1 MNNTFGYMRVAAA
14 VPRVHIAD
22 ARRNAEGAL
31 KIMEDAFR
39 EGVEIVVMPELSL
52 VGYTAGDMILQK
64 KLLTDAERAL
74 EWLMEECR
82 DIPTIG
88 IVGLPV
94 VFADRLYNCAAIF
107 GQGQLWGIVP
117 KCYIP
122 NYGEFS
128 ELRWWVSGYGIKDR
142 TIRYAGQECCF
153 GSDLM
158 FDIHGVEFGVEICE
172 DMWVPVPP
180 SSMQAVQG
188 AKLLFNLSA
197 SPESVCKHD
206 YLKSLIAEQSSRT
219 MAAYIYASAGHGESS
234 SDLVFA
240 GNAII
245 AELGS
250 VLGVSD
256 RFVRNDRM
264 VVRDIDVEYI
274 STRRT
279 ARNTFYYPDAPEMRV
294 VEIDVDE
301 ICNRH
306 DLRRRIEPLYFVPED
321 EAARAVHCREVFAIQ
336 SAGLAQR
343 LEHTHCKT
351 AVLGISGGLDS
362 TLALLAVCDT
372 YDLLG
377 LDRKGIIGVTMPG
390 FGTTDRTYQ
399 NALRMI
405 KELGCTLREIPI
417 REACEQHFKDIGL
430 DATERNIAYENSQAR
445 ERTQILMDVANMCG
459 GMVIGTGDMS
469 ELALGWATY
478 NGDQMSMY
486 GINASVPK
494 TLVRHMVD
502 WYARNRAEGVL
513 REALLDVVATPV
525 SPELLPANKDGEI
538 AQRTEDV
545 VGPYELHDFFLY
557 CTLRRRY
564 SPAKIAMLATKAF
577 EGDYDKKT
585 IIKWLKVFFH
595 RFFGQQFKRS
605 AMPDGPKVGVVGLS
619 PRGDLRMPSD
629 AQERAWLAEVEAVE
643 AELDALDDK

>member
-1 MNNTFGYMRVAAA
+1 MNNRYGYVRVAAA

-22 ARRNAEGAL
+22 AQRNAEGAL
-31 KIMEDAFR
+31 KIMEDAFK

-52 VGYTAGDMILQK
+52 VGYTCGDMVLQN
-64 KLLTDAERAL
+64 KLLSDAERAL
-74 EWLMEECR
+74 AWLMQQTEE
-82 DIPTIG
+82 IPTIG

-107 GQGQLWGIVP
+107 GQGVLWGIVP
-117 KCYIP
+117 KSYIP

-128 ELRWWVSGYGIKDR
+128 ELRWWVSGYSIKDR
-142 TIRYAGQECCF
+142 MIRFAGQEVPF
-153 GSDLM
+153 GSDLL

-206 YLKSLIAEQSSRT
+206 YLISLIAEQSSRT
-219 MAAYIYASAGHGESS
+219 MSAYVYASSGHGESS

-240 GNAII
+240 GNAVI
-245 AELGS
+245 AELGR
-250 VLGVSD
+250 VLGVSE

-264 VVRDIDVEYI
+264 VIADIDVEYI

-279 ARNTFYYPDAPEMRV
+279 ARNTFYYPEAPEMRV
-294 VEIDVDE
+294 VEVDVDE
-301 ICNRH
+301 ILYQGDVRRH
-306 DLRRRIEPLYFVPED
+306 IEPLYFVPED
-321 EAARAVHCREVFAIQ
+321 EAARDIHCREVFAIQ

-343 LEHTHCKT
+343 LEHTGCKN
-351 AVLGISGGLDS
+351 VVMGISGGLDS

-390 FGTTDRTYQ
+390 FGTSDRTYQ
-399 NALRMI
+399 NALVMMR
-405 KELGCTLREIPI
+405 ELGCTLREISI
-417 REACEQHFKDIGL
+417 KDACEQHFKDIGL
-430 DATERNIAYENSQAR
+430 NAEERSVAYENSQAR

-459 GMVIGTGDMS
+459 GMVVGTGDMS

-486 GINASVPK
+486 GINSSVPK
-494 TLVRHMVD
+494 TLVRYMVE
-502 WYARNRAEGVL
+502 WYAKNRAEGDL
-513 REALLDVVATPV
+513 QRSLLDVVDTPV
-525 SPELLPANKDGEI
+525 SPELLPTNEDDTI
-538 AQRTEDV
+538 AQKTEDL
-545 VGPYELHDFFLY
+545 VGPYDLHDFFLY

-564 SPAKIAMLATKAF
+564 APAKIAMLAGLAF
-577 EGDYDKKT
+577 EDVYDKAT
-585 IIKWLKVFFH
+585 IIKWLKVFFR
-595 RFFGQQFKRS
+595 RFFSQQFKRS
-605 AMPDGPKVGVVGLS
+605 AMPDGPKVGAVGLS
-619 PRGDLRMPSD
+619 PRGDLHMPSD
-629 AQERAWLAEVEAVE
+629 AQERAWLQEVADMEQ
-643 AELDALDDK
+643 ELDALL

>member
-1 MNNTFGYMRVAAA
+1 MRVAAA

-22 ARRNAEGAL
+22 AHRNAEGAL
-31 KIMEDAFR
+31 KIMQDAFK

-52 VGYTAGDMILQK
+52 VGYTCGDMVLQK
-64 KLLTDAERAL
+64 KLLRDSEQAL
-74 EWLMEECR
+74 AWLMEQTQ

-94 VFADRLYNCAAIF
+94 VYADRLYNCAAVF
-107 GQGQLWGIVP
+107 GQGVLWGIVP
-117 KCYIP
+117 KSYIP

-128 ELRWWVSGYGIKDR
+128 ELRWWVSGFGIRDR
-142 TIRYAGQECCF
+142 VIRFAGQECPF
-153 GSDLM
+153 GADLM
-158 FDIHGVEFGVEICE
+158 FDIHDVEFGVEICE

-206 YLKSLIAEQSSRT
+206 YLISLIAEQSSRT
-219 MAAYIYASAGHGESS
+219 MAAYVYASSGHGESS

-240 GNAII
+240 GNAVV
-245 AELGS
+245 AELGR
-250 VLGVSD
+250 VLGVSE

-264 VVRDIDVEYI
+264 VISDIDVEYI
-274 STRRT
+274 ATRRT
-279 ARNTFYYPDAPEMRV
+279 ARNTFYYPNAPEMRV

-301 ICNRH
+301 IVHQGDVRRH
-306 DLRRRIEPLYFVPED
+306 IEPIYFVPENK
-321 EAARAVHCREVFAIQ
+321 EARAAHCKEVFAIQ

-343 LEHTHCKT
+343 LEHTGCKT
-351 AVLGISGGLDS
+351 AVIGISGGLDS

-372 YDLLG
+372 FDLLG

-399 NALRMI
+399 NAVTMVR
-405 KELGCTLREIPI
+405 ELGCTLREISI
-417 REACEQHFKDIGL
+417 KEACEQHFKDIGI
-430 DATERNIAYENSQAR
+430 DAKDHSVAYENSQAR
-445 ERTQILMDVANMCG
+445 ERTQILMDVANLCG

-494 TLVRHMVD
+494 TLVKHMVA
-502 WYARNRAEGVL
+502 WYADNRAEGEL
-513 REALLDVVATPV
+513 SKSLHDVVATPV
-525 SPELLPANKDGEI
+525 SPELLPADGENI
-538 AQRTEDV
+538 AQKTEDI

-564 SPAKIAMLATKAF
+564 APKKIAMLAMLAF
-577 EGDYDKKT
+577 EGTYDKAT

-595 RFFGQQFKRS
+595 RFFTQQFKRS
-605 AMPDGPKVGVVGLS
+605 AMPDGPKVGGVGLS
-619 PRGDLRMPSD
+619 PRGDLHMPSD
-629 AQERAWLAEVEAVE
+629 AQERAWLAEVEE
-643 AELDALDDK
+643 IEQELGALA

>member
-1 MNNTFGYMRVAAA
+1 MNNQYGYIRVAAA

-31 KIMEDAFR
+31 KIMEEAFN

-52 VGYTAGDMILQK
+52 VGYTCGDMVLQN
-64 KLLTDAERAL
+64 KLLNDAEQSLA
-74 EWLMEECR
+74 WLMKETA

-117 KCYIP
+117 KSYIP

-128 ELRWWVSGYGIKDR
+128 ELRWWVSGYSIKDR
-142 TIRYAGQECCF
+142 MIRYAGQECCF

-206 YLKSLIAEQSSRT
+206 YLISLIAEQSSRT
-219 MAAYIYASAGHGESS
+219 MSAYIYASSGHGESS

-240 GNAII
+240 GNAVV
-245 AELGS
+245 AELGR
-250 VLGVSD
+250 VLGVSE

-264 VVRDIDVEYI
+264 VISDIDVEYI

-279 ARNTFYYPDAPEMRV
+279 ARNTFYYPGAPEMRV

-301 ICNRH
+301 ICYQGDVRRH
-306 DLRRRIEPLYFVPED
+306 IEPIYFVPED

-343 LEHTHCKT
+343 LEHTNCKT
-351 AVLGISGGLDS
+351 VVMGISGGLDS

-399 NALRMI
+399 NAVTMI
-405 KELGCTLREIPI
+405 KELGCTLREISI
-417 REACEQHFKDIGL
+417 KDACEQHFKDIGL
-430 DATERNIAYENSQAR
+430 NVEEKSVAYENSQAR

-459 GMVIGTGDMS
+459 GMVVGTGDMS

-486 GINASVPK
+486 GINSSVPK
-494 TLVRHMVD
+494 TLVKHMVD
-502 WYARNRAEGVL
+502 WYANNRAEGAL
-513 REALLDVVATPV
+513 REALLDVVATPI
-525 SPELLPANKDGEI
+525 SPELLPHSESGDI
-538 AQRTEDV
+538 AQKTEDV

-564 SPAKIAMLATKAF
+564 APAKIVMLASLAF
-577 EGDYDKKT
+577 EGVYDKAT
-585 IIKWLKVFFH
+585 IIKWLKVFFR
-595 RFFGQQFKRS
+595 RFFSQQFKRS
-605 AMPDGPKVGVVGLS
+605 AMPDGPKVGGVGLS
-619 PRGDLRMPSD
+619 PRGDLHMPSD
-629 AQERAWLAEVEAVE
+629 AQERAWLQEVEDME
-643 AELDALDDK
+643 RELDAVE

>member
-1 MNNTFGYMRVAAA
+1 MNNQYGYMRVAAA

-22 ARRNAEGAL
+22 AHRNAEGAL
-31 KIMEDAFR
+31 KIMQDAFN

-52 VGYTAGDMILQK
+52 VGYTCGDMVLQN

-74 EWLMEECR
+74 ERLMQECA

-94 VFADRLYNCAAIF
+94 VFADRLYNCAAVF

-117 KCYIP
+117 KSYIP

-128 ELRWWVSGYGIKDR
+128 ELRWWVAGYSIKDR
-142 TIRYAGQECCF
+142 MIRFAGQEAPF
-153 GSDLM
+153 GSDLL
-158 FDIHGVEFGVEICE
+158 FDLHGVEFGVEICE

-180 SSMQAVQG
+180 SSIQAVQG

-197 SPESVCKHD
+197 SPESVRKHD
-206 YLKSLIAEQSSRT
+206 YLLSLIAEQSSRT
-219 MAAYIYASAGHGESS
+219 MAAYIYASSGHGESS

-240 GNAII
+240 GNAVV
-245 AELGS
+245 AELGR
-250 VLGVSD
+250 VLGVSK

-264 VVRDIDVEYI
+264 VISDIDVEYI

-279 ARNTFYYPDAPEMRV
+279 ARNTFYYPEAPEMRV
-294 VEIDVDE
+294 VEVCVDE
-301 ICNRH
+301 IMH
-306 DLRRRIEPLYFVPED
+306 QGDLRRHIEPIYFVPED
-321 EAARAVHCREVFAIQ
+321 EAARAAHCKEVFAIQ

-343 LEHTHCKT
+343 LEHTNCNK
-351 AVLGISGGLDS
+351 VILGISGGLDS

-372 YDLLG
+372 FDLLG

-399 NALRMI
+399 NALSMI

-417 REACEQHFKDIGL
+417 KDACMQHFKDIGL
-430 DATERNIAYENSQAR
+430 DVDERSVAYENSQAR

-459 GMVIGTGDMS
+459 GMVVGTGDMS

-486 GINASVPK
+486 GINSSVPK
-494 TLVRHMVD
+494 TLVKHMVD
-502 WYARNRAEGVL
+502 WYANTRAEGVL
-513 REALLDVVATPV
+513 RDALLDVVATPV
-525 SPELLPANKDGEI
+525 SPELLPATESGEI
-538 AQRTEDV
+538 AQKTEDV

-564 SPAKIAMLATKAF
+564 APAKIVMLATLAF
-577 EGDYDKKT
+577 EGTYSKAE
-585 IIKWLKVFFH
+585 IVKWLKVFFR
-595 RFFGQQFKRS
+595 RFFSQQFKRS
-605 AMPDGPKVGVVGLS
+605 AMPDGPKVGAVGLS
-619 PRGDLRMPSD
+619 PRGDLHMPSD
-629 AQERAWLAEVEAVE
+629 AHERAWVREIEEVER
-643 AELDALDDK
+643 ELDNI

>member
-1 MNNTFGYMRVAAA
+1 MRVAAA

-31 KIMEDAFR
+31 KIMQDAFK

-52 VGYTAGDMILQK
+52 VGYTCGDMVLQK
-64 KLLTDAERAL
+64 KLLKDSERAL
-74 EWLMEECR
+74 AWLMEETS
-82 DIPTIG
+82 DIPTVG

-94 VFADRLYNCAAIF
+94 VYADRLYNCAAVF

-117 KCYIP
+117 KSYIP

-128 ELRWWVSGYGIKDR
+128 ELRWWVSGFGIRDR
-142 TIRYAGQECCF
+142 VIRFAGQECPF
-153 GSDLM
+153 GADLM
-158 FDIHGVEFGVEICE
+158 FDIHDVEFGVEICE

-206 YLKSLIAEQSSRT
+206 YLISLIAEQSSRT
-219 MAAYIYASAGHGESS
+219 MAAYVYASAGHGESS

-240 GNAII
+240 GNAVI
-245 AELGS
+245 AELGR
-250 VLGVSD
+250 VLDVSE

-264 VVRDIDVEYI
+264 AIADIDVEYI

-279 ARNTFYYPDAPEMRV
+279 ARNTFYYPEAPEMRV

-301 ICNRH
+301 IVRTDSVRRH
-306 DLRRRIEPLYFVPED
+306 IEPLYFVPED
-321 EAARAVHCREVFAIQ
+321 EVARAIHCREVFAIQ

-343 LEHTHCKT
+343 LEHTNCKT

-372 YDLLG
+372 FDLLG

-399 NALRMI
+399 NALTMI
-405 KELGCTLREIPI
+405 KELGCTLREISI
-417 REACEQHFKDIGL
+417 KDACEQHFKDLGIDPNDRGV
-430 DATERNIAYENSQAR
+430 AYENSQAR

-486 GINASVPK
+486 GINSSVPK
-494 TLVRHMVD
+494 TLVKYMVD
-502 WYARNRAEGVL
+502 WYAENRAEGVL
-513 REALLDVVATPV
+513 QAVLRDVVATPV
-525 SPELLPANKDGEI
+525 SPELLPANGEDI
-538 AQRTEDV
+538 AQKTEDI
-545 VGPYELHDFFLY
+545 VGPYDLHDFFLY
-557 CTLRRRY
+557 CALRRRY
-564 SPAKIAMLATKAF
+564 VPSKIFMLASIAF
-577 EGDYDKKT
+577 EGVYDEAT
-585 IIKWLKVFFH
+585 IIKWMRTFFR
-595 RFFGQQFKRS
+595 RFFSQQFKRS
-605 AMPDGPKVGVVGLS
+605 AMPDGPKVGAVGLS
-619 PRGDLRMPSD
+619 PRGDLHMPSD
-629 AQERAWLAEVEAVE
+629 AESRAWLQEINDLEAS
-643 AELDALDDK
+643 LNR

>member
-1 MNNTFGYMRVAAA
+1 MRVAAA

-22 ARRNAEGAL
+22 AHRNAEGAL
-31 KIMEDAFR
+31 KIMQEAFD

-52 VGYTAGDMILQK
+52 VGYTCGDMVLQK
-64 KLLTDAERAL
+64 KLLKDAANAL
-74 EWLMEECR
+74 AWLMQETAE
-82 DIPTIG
+82 IPTIG

-107 GQGQLWGIVP
+107 GQGVLWGIIP
-117 KCYIP
+117 KSYIP

-128 ELRWWVSGYGIKDR
+128 ELRWWVSGFGIRDR
-142 TIRYAGQECCF
+142 MIRFAGQECPF
-153 GSDLM
+153 GADLL

-206 YLKSLIAEQSSRT
+206 YLISLIAEQSSRT
-219 MAAYIYASAGHGESS
+219 MAAYVYASAGHGESS

-240 GNAII
+240 GNAVI
-245 AELGS
+245 AELGR
-250 VLGVSD
+250 VLGVSE

-264 VVRDIDVEYI
+264 AIADIDVEYI

-301 ICNRH
+301 IVRTDSVRRH
-306 DLRRRIEPLYFVPED
+306 IEPLYFVPED
-321 EAARAVHCREVFAIQ
+321 AAARAVHCREVFAIQ

-343 LEHTHCKT
+343 LEHTGCKN
-351 AVLGISGGLDS
+351 AVIGISGGLDS

-399 NALRMI
+399 NALTMVR
-405 KELGCTLREIPI
+405 ELGCTLREISI
-417 REACEQHFKDIGL
+417 KDACEQHFKDLGI
-430 DATERNIAYENSQAR
+430 DPNERGVAYENSQAR

-486 GINASVPK
+486 GINSSVPK
-494 TLVRHMVD
+494 TLVKYMVE
-502 WYARNRAEGVL
+502 WYAENRAEGAL
-513 REALLDVVATPV
+513 REALRDVVATPV
-525 SPELLPANKDGEI
+525 SPELLPADGQNI
-538 AQRTEDV
+538 AQKTEDI
-545 VGPYELHDFFLY
+545 VGPYDLHDFFLY
-557 CTLRRRY
+557 CALRRRY
-564 SPAKIAMLATKAF
+564 EPSKIFMLACIAF
-577 EGDYDKKT
+577 EDKYDEAT
-585 IIKWLKVFFH
+585 IVKWLKVFFR
-595 RFFGQQFKRS
+595 RFFSQQFKRS
-605 AMPDGPKVGVVGLS
+605 AMPDGPKVGAVGLS
-619 PRGDLRMPSD
+619 PRGDLHMPSD
-629 AQERAWLAEVEAVE
+629 AESRAWLQEIEEIEAS
-643 AELDALDDK
+643 L

>member
-1 MNNTFGYMRVAAA
+1 MRVAAA

-22 ARRNAEGAL
+22 AHRNAEGAL
-31 KIMEDAFR
+31 KIMQEAFD

-52 VGYTAGDMILQK
+52 VGYTCGDMVLQK
-64 KLLTDAERAL
+64 KLLKDAENAL
-74 EWLMEECR
+74 AWLMQETAE
-82 DIPTIG
+82 IPTIG
-88 IVGLPV
+88 SVGLPV

-107 GQGQLWGIVP
+107 GQGVLWGIIP
-117 KCYIP
+117 KSYIP

-128 ELRWWVSGYGIKDR
+128 ELRWWVSGFGIRDR
-142 TIRYAGQECCF
+142 MIRFAGQECPF
-153 GSDLM
+153 GADLL

-206 YLKSLIAEQSSRT
+206 YLISLIAEQSSRT
-219 MAAYIYASAGHGESS
+219 MAAYVYASAGHGESS

-240 GNAII
+240 GNAVI
-245 AELGS
+245 AELGR
-250 VLGVSD
+250 VLDVSE

-264 VVRDIDVEYI
+264 AIADIDVEYI

-301 ICNRH
+301 IVRTDSVRRH
-306 DLRRRIEPLYFVPED
+306 IEPLYFVPED

-343 LEHTHCKT
+343 LEHTGCKN
-351 AVLGISGGLDS
+351 AVIGISGGLDS

-399 NALRMI
+399 NALTMVR
-405 KELGCTLREIPI
+405 ELGCTLREISI
-417 REACEQHFKDIGL
+417 KDACEQHFKDLGI
-430 DATERNIAYENSQAR
+430 DPNERGVAFENSQAR

-486 GINASVPK
+486 GINSSVPK
-494 TLVRHMVD
+494 TLVKYMVE
-502 WYARNRAEGVL
+502 WYAENRAEGAL
-513 REALLDVVATPV
+513 REALRDVVATPV
-525 SPELLPANKDGEI
+525 SPELLPADGQNI
-538 AQRTEDV
+538 AQKTEDI
-545 VGPYELHDFFLY
+545 VGPYDLHDFFLY
-557 CTLRRRY
+557 CALRRRY
-564 SPAKIAMLATKAF
+564 EPSKIFMLACIAF
-577 EGDYDKKT
+577 EDKYDEAT
-585 IIKWLKVFFH
+585 IVKWLKVFFR
-595 RFFGQQFKRS
+595 RFFSQQFKRS
-605 AMPDGPKVGVVGLS
+605 AMPDGPKVGAVGLS
-619 PRGDLRMPSD
+619 PRGDLHMPSD
-629 AQERAWLAEVEAVE
+629 AESRAWLQEIEEIEAS
-643 AELDALDDK
+643 L

>member
-1 MNNTFGYMRVAAA
+1 MNNQYGYMRVAAA

-22 ARRNAEGAL
+22 AHRNAEGAL
-31 KIMEDAFR
+31 KIMQDAFS

-52 VGYTAGDMILQK
+52 VGYTCGDMVLQN

-74 EWLMEECR
+74 EWLMQECA
-82 DIPTIG
+82 DIPTVG

-107 GQGQLWGIVP
+107 AQGQLWGIVP
-117 KCYIP
+117 KSYIP

-128 ELRWWVSGYGIKDR
+128 ELRWWVSGYSIKDR
-142 TIRYAGQECCF
+142 MIRFAGQEAPF
-153 GSDLM
+153 GSDLL
-158 FDIHGVEFGVEICE
+158 FDLHGVEFGVEICE

-180 SSMQAVQG
+180 SSIQAVQG

-197 SPESVCKHD
+197 SPESVRKHD
-206 YLKSLIAEQSSRT
+206 YLLSLIAEQSSRT
-219 MAAYIYASAGHGESS
+219 MAAYIYASSGHGESS

-240 GNAII
+240 GNAVV
-245 AELGS
+245 AELGR
-250 VLGVSD
+250 VLGVSK

-264 VVRDIDVEYI
+264 VISDIDVEYI

-279 ARNTFYYPDAPEMRV
+279 ARNTFYYPEAPEMRV
-294 VEIDVDE
+294 VEVCVDE
-301 ICNRH
+301 ILH
-306 DLRRRIEPLYFVPED
+306 QGDLRRHIEPIYFVPED
-321 EAARAVHCREVFAIQ
+321 EAARAAHCKEVFAIQ

-343 LEHTHCKT
+343 LEHTNCSK
-351 AVLGISGGLDS
+351 VILGISGGLDS

-372 YDLLG
+372 FDLLG

-399 NALRMI
+399 NALSMI

-417 REACEQHFKDIGL
+417 KDACMQHFKDIGL
-430 DATERNIAYENSQAR
+430 DVDERSVAYENSQAR

-459 GMVIGTGDMS
+459 GMVVGTGDMS

-486 GINASVPK
+486 GINSSVPK
-494 TLVRHMVD
+494 TLVKHMVE
-502 WYARNRAEGVL
+502 WYANTRAEGVL
-513 REALLDVVATPV
+513 RDALLDVVATPV
-525 SPELLPANKDGEI
+525 SPELLPATASGEI
-538 AQRTEDV
+538 AQKTEDV

-564 SPAKIAMLATKAF
+564 APAKIVMLAALAFDGTYSKA
-577 EGDYDKKT
+577 E
-585 IIKWLKVFFH
+585 IVKWLKVFFR
-595 RFFGQQFKRS
+595 RFFSQQFKRS
-605 AMPDGPKVGVVGLS
+605 AMPDGPKVGAVGLS
-619 PRGDLRMPSD
+619 PRGDLHMPSD
-629 AQERAWLAEVEAVE
+629 AHERAWVREIEEVER
-643 AELDALDDK
+643 ELDNI

>member
-1 MNNTFGYMRVAAA
+1 M
-14 VPRVHIAD
+14 PRVHIAD
-22 ARRNAEGAL
+22 AQRNAEGAL
-31 KIMEDAFR
+31 KIMEDAFK

-52 VGYTAGDMILQK
+52 VGYTCGDMVLQN
-64 KLLTDAERAL
+64 KLLSDAERAL
-74 EWLMEECR
+74 AWLMQQTEE
-82 DIPTIG
+82 IPTIG

-107 GQGQLWGIVP
+107 GQGVLWGIVP
-117 KCYIP
+117 KSYIP

-128 ELRWWVSGYGIKDR
+128 ELRWWVSGYSIKDR
-142 TIRYAGQECCF
+142 MIRFAGQEVPF

-206 YLKSLIAEQSSRT
+206 YLISLIAEQSSRT
-219 MAAYIYASAGHGESS
+219 MSAYVYASSGHGESS

-240 GNAII
+240 GNAVI
-245 AELGS
+245 AELGR
-250 VLGVSD
+250 VLGVSE

-264 VVRDIDVEYI
+264 VIADIDVEYI

-279 ARNTFYYPDAPEMRV
+279 ARNTFYYPEAPEMRV
-294 VEIDVDE
+294 VEIEVDE
-301 ICNRH
+301 ILYQGDVRRH
-306 DLRRRIEPLYFVPED
+306 IEPLYFVPED
-321 EAARAVHCREVFAIQ
+321 EAARDIHCREVFAIQ

-343 LEHTHCKT
+343 LEHTGCKN
-351 AVLGISGGLDS
+351 VVMGISGGLDS

-390 FGTTDRTYQ
+390 FGTSDRTYQ
-399 NALRMI
+399 NALVMMR
-405 KELGCTLREIPI
+405 ELGCTLREISI
-417 REACEQHFKDIGL
+417 KEACEQHFKDIGL
-430 DATERNIAYENSQAR
+430 NAEERSVAYENSQAR

-459 GMVIGTGDMS
+459 GMVVGTGDMS

-486 GINASVPK
+486 GINSSVPK
-494 TLVRHMVD
+494 TLVRYMVE
-502 WYARNRAEGVL
+502 WYAKNRAEGAL
-513 REALLDVVATPV
+513 QRSLLDVVDTPV
-525 SPELLPANKDGEI
+525 SPELLPTNEDDSI
-538 AQRTEDV
+538 AQKTEDL
-545 VGPYELHDFFLY
+545 VGPYDLHDFFLY

-564 SPAKIAMLATKAF
+564 APAKIAMLAGLAF
-577 EGDYDKKT
+577 EDVYDKAT
-585 IIKWLKVFFH
+585 IIKWLKVFFR
-595 RFFGQQFKRS
+595 RFFSQQFKRS
-605 AMPDGPKVGVVGLS
+605 AMPDGPKVGAVGLS
-619 PRGDLRMPSD
+619 PRGDLHMPSD
-629 AQERAWLAEVEAVE
+629 AQERAWLQEVADMEQ
-643 AELDALDDK
+643 ELDALL

>member
-1 MNNTFGYMRVAAA
+1 MNNQYGYMRVAAA

-22 ARRNAEGAL
+22 AQSNAEGAL
-31 KIMEDAFR
+31 KIMGDAFN

-52 VGYTAGDMILQK
+52 VGYTCGDMVLQK
-64 KLLTDAERAL
+64 KLLSDTEKAL
-74 EWLMEECR
+74 AWLMEQTA

-94 VFADRLYNCAAIF
+94 VYADRLYNCAAVI

-117 KCYIP
+117 KSYIP

-128 ELRWWVSGYGIKDR
+128 ELRWWVSGYSIKDR
-142 TIRYAGQECCF
+142 MIRYAGQECAF

-197 SPESVCKHD
+197 SPESVRKHD
-206 YLKSLIAEQSSRT
+206 YLISLIAEQSSRT
-219 MAAYIYASAGHGESS
+219 MAAYVYASSGHGESS

-240 GNAII
+240 GNAVI
-245 AELGS
+245 AELGR
-250 VLGVSD
+250 VLGVSE

-264 VVRDIDVEYI
+264 VISDIDVEYI
-274 STRRT
+274 TTRRT
-279 ARNTFYYPDAPEMRV
+279 ARNTFYYPEAPEMRV

-301 ICNRH
+301 ICH
-306 DLRRRIEPLYFVPED
+306 QGDLRRHIEPIYFVPEN
-321 EAARAVHCREVFAIQ
+321 EEARAAHCKEVFAIQ

-343 LEHTHCKT
+343 LEHTSCDT
-351 AVLGISGGLDS
+351 VVMGISGGLDS

-377 LDRKGIIGVTMPG
+377 LDRKKIIGVTMPG

-399 NALRMI
+399 NALAMV
-405 KELGCTLREIPI
+405 KELGCTLREISI
-417 REACEQHFKDIGL
+417 KDACEQHFKDIGL
-430 DATERNIAYENSQAR
+430 DKSQCSVAYENSQAR

-486 GINASVPK
+486 GINSSVPK
-494 TLVRHMVD
+494 TLVKYMVE
-502 WYARNRAEGVL
+502 WYANNRAEGAL

-525 SPELLPANKDGEI
+525 SPELLPPSEGGDI
-538 AQRTEDV
+538 AQKTEDL

-557 CTLRRRY
+557 CALRRRY
-564 SPAKIAMLATKAF
+564 SPTKIAMLAYIAF
-577 EGDYDKKT
+577 EDVYSKAT
-585 IIKWLKVFFH
+585 ILKWLKVFFS
-595 RFFGQQFKRS
+595 RFFSQQFKRS
-605 AMPDGPKVGVVGLS
+605 AMPDGPKVGAVGLS
-619 PRGDLRMPSD
+619 PRGDLHMPSD
-629 AQERAWLAEVEAVE
+629 AQVRAWMQEIE
-643 AELDALDDK
+643 ELQQELE

>member
-1 MNNTFGYMRVAAA
+1 MNNQYGYMRVAAA

-22 ARRNAEGAL
+22 AHRNAEGAL
-31 KIMEDAFR
+31 KIMQEAFD

-52 VGYTAGDMILQK
+52 VGYTCGDMVLQK
-64 KLLTDAERAL
+64 KLLKDAENAL
-74 EWLMEECR
+74 AWLMQETAE
-82 DIPTIG
+82 IPTIG

-107 GQGQLWGIVP
+107 GQGVLWGIIP
-117 KCYIP
+117 KSYIP

-128 ELRWWVSGYGIKDR
+128 ELRWWVSGFGIRDR
-142 TIRYAGQECCF
+142 MIRFAGQECPF
-153 GSDLM
+153 GADLL

-206 YLKSLIAEQSSRT
+206 YLISLIAEQSSRT
-219 MAAYIYASAGHGESS
+219 MAAYVYASAGHGESS

-240 GNAII
+240 GNAVI
-245 AELGS
+245 AELGR
-250 VLGVSD
+250 VLGVSE

-264 VVRDIDVEYI
+264 AIADIDVEYI

-301 ICNRH
+301 IVRTDSVRRH
-306 DLRRRIEPLYFVPED
+306 IEPLYFVPED

-343 LEHTHCKT
+343 LEHTGCKN
-351 AVLGISGGLDS
+351 AVIGISGGLDS

-399 NALRMI
+399 NALTMVR
-405 KELGCTLREIPI
+405 ELGCTLREISI
-417 REACEQHFKDIGL
+417 KDACEQHFKDLGI
-430 DATERNIAYENSQAR
+430 DPNERGVAYENSQAR

-486 GINASVPK
+486 GINSSVPK
-494 TLVRHMVD
+494 TLVKYMVE
-502 WYARNRAEGVL
+502 WYAENRAEGAL
-513 REALLDVVATPV
+513 REALRDVVATPV
-525 SPELLPANKDGEI
+525 SPELLPADGQNI
-538 AQRTEDV
+538 AQKTEDI
-545 VGPYELHDFFLY
+545 VGPYDLHDFFLY
-557 CTLRRRY
+557 CALRRRY
-564 SPAKIAMLATKAF
+564 APAKIFMLATIAF
-577 EGDYDKKT
+577 EDRFDKPT
-585 IIKWLKVFFH
+585 ILKWLKVFFR
-595 RFFGQQFKRS
+595 RFFSQQFKRS
-605 AMPDGPKVGVVGLS
+605 AMPDGPKVGAVGLS
-619 PRGDLRMPSD
+619 PRGDLHMPSD
-629 AQERAWLAEVEAVE
+629 AESRAWLQEIEEIEAS
-643 AELDALDDK
+643 L

>member
-1 MNNTFGYMRVAAA
+1 MNNQYGYMRVAAA

-22 ARRNAEGAL
+22 AHRNAEGAL
-31 KIMEDAFR
+31 KIMQDAFN

-52 VGYTAGDMILQK
+52 VGYTCGDMVLQN

-74 EWLMEECR
+74 EWLMQECA
-82 DIPTIG
+82 DIPTVG

-107 GQGQLWGIVP
+107 AQGQLWGIVP
-117 KCYIP
+117 KSYIP

-128 ELRWWVSGYGIKDR
+128 ELRWWVSGYSIKDR
-142 TIRYAGQECCF
+142 MIRFAGQEAPF
-153 GSDLM
+153 GSDLL
-158 FDIHGVEFGVEICE
+158 FDLHGVEFGVEICE

-180 SSMQAVQG
+180 SSIQAVQG

-197 SPESVCKHD
+197 SPESVRKHD
-206 YLKSLIAEQSSRT
+206 YLLSLIAEQSSRT
-219 MAAYIYASAGHGESS
+219 MAAYIYASSGHGESS

-240 GNAII
+240 GNAVV
-245 AELGS
+245 AELGR
-250 VLGVSD
+250 VLGVSK

-264 VVRDIDVEYI
+264 VISDIDVEYI

-279 ARNTFYYPDAPEMRV
+279 ARNTFYYPEAPEMRV
-294 VEIDVDE
+294 VEVCVDE
-301 ICNRH
+301 ICH
-306 DLRRRIEPLYFVPED
+306 QGDLRRHIEPIYFVPED
-321 EAARAVHCREVFAIQ
+321 EAARAAHCKEVFAIQ

-343 LEHTHCKT
+343 LEHTNCSK
-351 AVLGISGGLDS
+351 VILGISGGLDS

-372 YDLLG
+372 FDLLG

-399 NALRMI
+399 NALSMI

-417 REACEQHFKDIGL
+417 KDACMQHFKDIGL
-430 DATERNIAYENSQAR
+430 DVDERSVAYENSQAR

-459 GMVIGTGDMS
+459 GMVVGTGDMS

-486 GINASVPK
+486 GINSSVPK
-494 TLVRHMVD
+494 TLVKHMVD
-502 WYARNRAEGVL
+502 WYANTRAEGVL
-513 REALLDVVATPV
+513 RDSLLDVVATPV
-525 SPELLPANKDGEI
+525 SPELLPATESGEI
-538 AQRTEDV
+538 AQKTEDV

-564 SPAKIAMLATKAF
+564 APAKIVMLATLAFDGTYTKA
-577 EGDYDKKT
+577 E
-585 IIKWLKVFFH
+585 IVKWLKVFFR
-595 RFFGQQFKRS
+595 RFFSQQFKRS
-605 AMPDGPKVGVVGLS
+605 AMPDGPKVGAVGLS
-619 PRGDLRMPSD
+619 PRGDLHMPSD
-629 AQERAWLAEVEAVE
+629 AHERAWVREIEEVER
-643 AELDALDDK
+643 ELDNI

>member
-1 MNNTFGYMRVAAA
+1 MRVAAA

-31 KIMEDAFR
+31 KIMQDAFK

-52 VGYTAGDMILQK
+52 VGYTCGDMVLQK
-64 KLLTDAERAL
+64 KLLKDSERAL
-74 EWLMEECR
+74 AWLMEETS
-82 DIPTIG
+82 DIPTVG

-94 VFADRLYNCAAIF
+94 VYADRLYNCAAVF

-117 KCYIP
+117 KSYIP

-128 ELRWWVSGYGIKDR
+128 ELRWWVSGFGIRDR
-142 TIRYAGQECCF
+142 VIRFAGQECPF
-153 GSDLM
+153 GADLM
-158 FDIHGVEFGVEICE
+158 FDIHDVEFGVEICE

-206 YLKSLIAEQSSRT
+206 YLISLIAEQSSRT
-219 MAAYIYASAGHGESS
+219 MAAYVYASAGHGESS

-240 GNAII
+240 GNAVI
-245 AELGS
+245 AELGR
-250 VLGVSD
+250 VLDVSE

-264 VVRDIDVEYI
+264 AIADIDVEYI

-279 ARNTFYYPDAPEMRV
+279 ARNTFYYPEAPEMRV

-301 ICNRH
+301 IVRTDSVRRH
-306 DLRRRIEPLYFVPED
+306 IEPLYFVPED
-321 EAARAVHCREVFAIQ
+321 EVARAIHCREVFAIQ

-343 LEHTHCKT
+343 LEHTNCKT

-372 YDLLG
+372 FDLLG
-377 LDRKGIIGVTMPG
+377 LDRKGVIGVTMPG

-399 NALRMI
+399 NALIMV
-405 KELGCTLREIPI
+405 KELGCTLREISI
-417 REACEQHFKDIGL
+417 KDACEQHFKDLGI
-430 DATERNIAYENSQAR
+430 DPNDRSVAYENSQAR

-486 GINASVPK
+486 GINSSVPK
-494 TLVRHMVD
+494 TLVKYMVD
-502 WYARNRAEGVL
+502 WYAENRAEGVL
-513 REALLDVVATPV
+513 QAVLRDVVATPV
-525 SPELLPANKDGEI
+525 SPELLPANGENI
-538 AQRTEDV
+538 AQKTEDI
-545 VGPYELHDFFLY
+545 VGPYDLHDFFLY
-557 CTLRRRY
+557 CALRRRY
-564 SPAKIAMLATKAF
+564 VPSKIFMLASIAF
-577 EGDYDKKT
+577 EGVYDEAT
-585 IIKWLKVFFH
+585 IIKWMRTFFR
-595 RFFGQQFKRS
+595 RFFSQQFKRS
-605 AMPDGPKVGVVGLS
+605 AMPDGPKVGAVGLS
-619 PRGDLRMPSD
+619 PRGDLHMPSD
-629 AQERAWLAEVEAVE
+629 AESRAWLQEIDDLEAS
-643 AELDALDDK
+643 LNR

>member
-1 MNNTFGYMRVAAA
+1 MNNQYGYVRVAAA

-22 ARRNAEGAL
+22 AQRNAEGAL
-31 KIMEDAFR
+31 KIMQDAFR

-52 VGYTAGDMILQK
+52 VGYTCGDMVLQN
-64 KLLTDAERAL
+64 KLLSDAERSLA
-74 EWLMEECR
+74 WLMEECA

-117 KCYIP
+117 KSYIP

-128 ELRWWVSGYGIKDR
+128 ELRWWVSGYSIKDR
-142 TIRYAGQECCF
+142 MIRYAGQECPF
-153 GSDLM
+153 GADLL
-158 FDIHGVEFGVEICE
+158 FDLHGVEFGVEICE

-197 SPESVCKHD
+197 SPESVRKHD
-206 YLKSLIAEQSSRT
+206 YLISLIAEQSSRT
-219 MAAYIYASAGHGESS
+219 MAAYVYASSGHGESS

-240 GNAII
+240 GNAVV
-245 AELGS
+245 AELGR
-250 VLGVSD
+250 VLGVSE

-264 VVRDIDVEYI
+264 VISDIDVEYI
-274 STRRT
+274 STRRA
-279 ARNTFYYPDAPEMRV
+279 ARNTFYYPEAPEMRV
-294 VEIDVDE
+294 VEVDVDD
-301 ICNRH
+301 ICH
-306 DLRRRIEPLYFVPED
+306 QGDLRRHIEPIYFVPEN
-321 EAARAVHCREVFAIQ
+321 EEARAQHCSEVFSIQ

-343 LEHTHCKT
+343 LEHTNCKNV
-351 AVLGISGGLDS
+351 VLGISGGLDS

-399 NALRMI
+399 NALTMI
-405 KELGCTLREIPI
+405 RELGCTLREIPI
-417 REACEQHFKDIGL
+417 KDACMQHFKDIGL
-430 DATERNIAYENSQAR
+430 DASERSVAYENSQAR

-459 GMVIGTGDMS
+459 GMVVGTGDMS

-494 TLVRHMVD
+494 TLVRHMVE
-502 WYARNRAEGVL
+502 WYAENRAEGAL
-513 REALLDVVATPV
+513 RESLLDVVATPV
-525 SPELLPANKDGEI
+525 SPELLPAHVDGQI
-538 AQRTEDV
+538 AQKTEDV

-564 SPAKIAMLATKAF
+564 APRKIVMLATLAF
-577 EGDYDKKT
+577 EGNYTKAE
-585 IIKWLKVFFH
+585 IIKWLKVFFR
-595 RFFGQQFKRS
+595 RFFSQQFKRS
-605 AMPDGPKVGVVGLS
+605 AMPDGPKVGAVGLS
-619 PRGDLRMPSD
+619 PRGDLHMPSD
-629 AQERAWLAEVEAVE
+629 AHERAWMQEVEDME
-643 AELDALDDK
+643 RELNDNE

>member
-1 MNNTFGYMRVAAA
+1 MNNQYGYMRVAAA

-22 ARRNAEGAL
+22 AHRNAEGAL
-31 KIMEDAFR
+31 KIMQEAFN

-52 VGYTAGDMILQK
+52 VGYTCGDMVLQK
-64 KLLTDAERAL
+64 KLLKDSENAL
-74 EWLMEECR
+74 AWLMQETA

-94 VFADRLYNCAAIF
+94 VYADRLYNCAAII
-107 GQGQLWGIVP
+107 GQGTLWGIIP
-117 KCYIP
+117 KSYIP

-128 ELRWWVSGYGIKDR
+128 ELRWWVSGYGMRDR
-142 TIRYAGQECCF
+142 MIRFAGQECPF
-153 GSDLM
+153 GADLL

-197 SPESVCKHD
+197 SPESVRKHD
-206 YLKSLIAEQSSRT
+206 YLISLIAEQSSRT
-219 MAAYIYASAGHGESS
+219 MAAYVYASSGHGESS

-240 GNAII
+240 GNAVV
-245 AELGS
+245 AELGR

-264 VVRDIDVEYI
+264 VIADIDVEYI

-294 VEIDVDE
+294 VPVEVDE
-301 ICNRH
+301 IVH
-306 DLRRRIEPLYFVPED
+306 HGDLRRHIEPIYFVPEN
-321 EAARAVHCREVFAIQ
+321 EVARAEHCKEVFSIQ

-343 LEHTHCKT
+343 LEHTNCKN
-351 AVLGISGGLDS
+351 AVIGISGGLDS

-372 YDLLG
+372 FDLLG

-399 NALRMI
+399 NALTMVR
-405 KELGCTLREIPI
+405 ELGCTLREIPI
-417 REACEQHFKDIGL
+417 KDACVQHFKDIGL
-430 DATERNIAYENSQAR
+430 DVDERSVAYENSQAR
-445 ERTQILMDVANMCG
+445 ERTQILMDVANMCN

-494 TLVRHMVD
+494 TLVKHMVE
-502 WYARNRAEGVL
+502 WYGNNRAEGAL
-513 REALLDVVATPV
+513 RQALLDVVATPV
-525 SPELLPANKDGEI
+525 SPELLPAEGDAI
-538 AQRTEDV
+538 AQKTEDI
-545 VGPYELHDFFLY
+545 VGPYDLHDFFLY
-557 CTLRRRY
+557 CAIRRRY
-564 SPAKIAMLATKAF
+564 SPAKIFMLATIAF
-577 EGDYDKKT
+577 EGRFDEAT
-585 IIKWLKVFFH
+585 IVKWLKVFFR
-595 RFFGQQFKRS
+595 RFFSQQFKRS
-605 AMPDGPKVGVVGLS
+605 AMPDGPKVGAVGLS
-619 PRGDLRMPSD
+619 PRGDLHMPSD
-629 AQERAWLAEVEAVE
+629 AESRAWLQEIEEIEAN
-643 AELDALDDK
+643 L

>member
-1 MNNTFGYMRVAAA
+1 MAAA

-31 KIMEDAFR
+31 KIMEEAFN

-52 VGYTAGDMILQK
+52 VGYTCGDMVLQN
-64 KLLTDAERAL
+64 KLLNDAEQSLA
-74 EWLMEECR
+74 WLMKETA

-117 KCYIP
+117 KSYIP

-128 ELRWWVSGYGIKDR
+128 ELRWWVSGYSIKDR
-142 TIRYAGQECCF
+142 MIRYAGQECCF

-206 YLKSLIAEQSSRT
+206 YLISLIAEQSSRT
-219 MAAYIYASAGHGESS
+219 MSAYIYASSGHGESS

-240 GNAII
+240 GNAVV
-245 AELGS
+245 AELGR
-250 VLGVSD
+250 VLGVSE

-264 VVRDIDVEYI
+264 VISDIDVEYI

-279 ARNTFYYPDAPEMRV
+279 ARNTFYYPGAPEMRV

-301 ICNRH
+301 ICYQGDVRRH
-306 DLRRRIEPLYFVPED
+306 IEPIYFVPED

-343 LEHTHCKT
+343 LEHTNCKT
-351 AVLGISGGLDS
+351 VVMGISGGLDS

-399 NALRMI
+399 NAVTMI
-405 KELGCTLREIPI
+405 KELGCTLREISI
-417 REACEQHFKDIGL
+417 KDACEQHFKDIGL
-430 DATERNIAYENSQAR
+430 NVEEKSVAYENSQAR

-459 GMVIGTGDMS
+459 GMVVGTGDMS

-486 GINASVPK
+486 GINSSVPK
-494 TLVRHMVD
+494 TLVKHMVD
-502 WYARNRAEGVL
+502 WYANNRAEGAL
-513 REALLDVVATPV
+513 REALLDVVATPI
-525 SPELLPANKDGEI
+525 SPELLPHSESGDI
-538 AQRTEDV
+538 AQKTEDV

-564 SPAKIAMLATKAF
+564 APAKIVMLASLAF
-577 EGDYDKKT
+577 EGVYDKAT
-585 IIKWLKVFFH
+585 IIKWLKVFFR
-595 RFFGQQFKRS
+595 RFFSQQFKRS
-605 AMPDGPKVGVVGLS
+605 AMPDGPKVGGVGLS
-619 PRGDLRMPSD
+619 PRGDLHMPSD
-629 AQERAWLAEVEAVE
+629 AQERAWLQEVEDME
-643 AELDALDDK
+643 RELDAIE

>member
-1 MNNTFGYMRVAAA
+1 MRVAAA

-31 KIMEDAFR
+31 KIMQDAFK

-52 VGYTAGDMILQK
+52 VGYTCGDMVLQN
-64 KLLTDAERAL
+64 KLLTDAERSLA
-74 EWLMEECR
+74 WLMEETA
-82 DIPTIG
+82 DIPTVG

-117 KCYIP
+117 KSYIP

-128 ELRWWVSGYGIKDR
+128 ELRWWVSGYAIKDR
-142 TIRYAGQECCF
+142 MIRFAGQECPF

-158 FDIHGVEFGVEICE
+158 FDLHGVEFGVEICE

-206 YLKSLIAEQSSRT
+206 YLISLIAEQSSRT
-219 MAAYIYASAGHGESS
+219 MSAYVYASSGHGESS

-240 GNAII
+240 GNAVI
-245 AELGS
+245 AELGR
-250 VLGVSD
+250 VLGVSE
-256 RFVRNDRM
+256 RFVRNDHM
-264 VVRDIDVEYI
+264 VIADIDVEYI

-279 ARNTFYYPDAPEMRV
+279 ARNTFYYPEAPEMRV
-294 VEIDVDE
+294 VEVDVDE
-301 ICNRH
+301 ICYQGDVRRH
-306 DLRRRIEPLYFVPED
+306 IEPLYFVPED
-321 EAARAVHCREVFAIQ
+321 EADRAIHCREVFAIQ

-343 LEHTHCKT
+343 LEHTSCTK

-372 YDLLG
+372 FDLLG

-399 NALRMI
+399 NALTMI
-405 KELGCTLREIPI
+405 EALGCTLREIPI
-417 REACEQHFKDIGL
+417 TDACTQHFKDIGL
-430 DATERNIAYENSQAR
+430 DAKERSVAYENSQAR

-486 GINASVPK
+486 GINSSVPK
-494 TLVRHMVD
+494 TLVRYMVE
-502 WYARNRAEGVL
+502 WYAENRATGTL
-513 REALLDVVATPV
+513 RDALLDVVATPV
-525 SPELLPANKDGEI
+525 SPELLPADGTEI
-538 AQRTEDV
+538 AQKTEDI
-545 VGPYELHDFFLY
+545 VGPYDLHDFFLY
-557 CTLRRRY
+557 CALRRRY
-564 SPAKIAMLATKAF
+564 APSKIAMLASIAF
-577 EGDYDKKT
+577 EGVHDKAT
-585 IIKWLKVFFH
+585 IIKWLKVFFR
-595 RFFGQQFKRS
+595 RFFTQQFKRS
-605 AMPDGPKVGVVGLS
+605 AMPDGPKVGAVGLS
-619 PRGDLRMPSD
+619 PRGDLHMPSD
-629 AQERAWLAEVEAVE
+629 AHERAWLQEVEDME
-643 AELDALDDK
+643 RELDKL

>member
-1 MNNTFGYMRVAAA
+1 MRVAAA

-399 NALRMI
+399 NALRMVR
-405 KELGCTLREIPI
+405 ELGCTLREIPI

-430 DATERNIAYENSQAR
+430 NAEERSIAYENSQAR

-525 SPELLPANKDGEI
+525 SPELLPATQDGEI

>member
-1 MNNTFGYMRVAAA
+1 MRVAAA

-22 ARRNAEGAL
+22 AHRNAEGAL
-31 KIMEDAFR
+31 KIMQEAFD

-52 VGYTAGDMILQK
+52 VGYTCGDMVLQK
-64 KLLTDAERAL
+64 KLLKDAENAL
-74 EWLMEECR
+74 AWLMQETAE
-82 DIPTIG
+82 IPTIG

-107 GQGQLWGIVP
+107 GQGVLWGIIP
-117 KCYIP
+117 KSYIP

-128 ELRWWVSGYGIKDR
+128 ELRWWVSGFGIRDR
-142 TIRYAGQECCF
+142 MIRFAGQECPF
-153 GSDLM
+153 GADLL

-206 YLKSLIAEQSSRT
+206 YLISLIAEQSSRT
-219 MAAYIYASAGHGESS
+219 MAAYVYASAGHGESS

-240 GNAII
+240 GNAVI
-245 AELGS
+245 AELGR
-250 VLGVSD
+250 VLDVSE

-264 VVRDIDVEYI
+264 AIADIDVEYI

-301 ICNRH
+301 IVRTDSVRRH
-306 DLRRRIEPLYFVPED
+306 IEPLYFVPED

-343 LEHTHCKT
+343 LEHTGCKN
-351 AVLGISGGLDS
+351 AVIGISGGLDS

-399 NALRMI
+399 NALTMVR
-405 KELGCTLREIPI
+405 ELGCTLREISI
-417 REACEQHFKDIGL
+417 KDACEQHFKDLGI
-430 DATERNIAYENSQAR
+430 DPSERGVAYENSQAR

-486 GINASVPK
+486 GINSSVPK
-494 TLVRHMVD
+494 TLVKYMVE
-502 WYARNRAEGVL
+502 WYAENRAEGAL
-513 REALLDVVATPV
+513 REALRDVVATPV
-525 SPELLPANKDGEI
+525 SPELLPADGQNI
-538 AQRTEDV
+538 AQKTEDI
-545 VGPYELHDFFLY
+545 VGPYDLHDFFLY
-557 CTLRRRY
+557 CALRRRY
-564 SPAKIAMLATKAF
+564 EPSKIFMLACIAF
-577 EGDYDKKT
+577 EDKYDEAT
-585 IIKWLKVFFH
+585 IVKWLKVFFR
-595 RFFGQQFKRS
+595 RFFSQQFKRS
-605 AMPDGPKVGVVGLS
+605 AMPDGPKVGAVGLS
-619 PRGDLRMPSD
+619 PRGDLHMPSD
-629 AQERAWLAEVEAVE
+629 AESRAWLQEIEEIEAS
-643 AELDALDDK
+643 L

>member
-1 MNNTFGYMRVAAA
+1 MYNQYGYMRVAAA

-31 KIMEDAFR
+31 KNMQEAFN

-52 VGYTAGDMILQK
+52 VGYTCGDMVLQK
-64 KLLTDAERAL
+64 KLLKDSESAL
-74 EWLMEECR
+74 AWLMEETAE
-82 DIPTIG
+82 IPTIG

-94 VFADRLYNCAAIF
+94 VYADRLYNCAAIF
-107 GQGQLWGIVP
+107 GQGQLWGIIP
-117 KCYIP
+117 KSYIP

-128 ELRWWVSGYGIKDR
+128 ELRWWVSGFGIRDR
-142 TIRYAGQECCF
+142 MIRFAGQECPF
-153 GSDLM
+153 GADLL

-206 YLKSLIAEQSSRT
+206 YLISLIAEQSSRT
-219 MAAYIYASAGHGESS
+219 MAAYVYASAGHGESS

-240 GNAII
+240 GNAVI
-245 AELGS
+245 AELGR
-250 VLGVSD
+250 VLGVSE

-264 VVRDIDVEYI
+264 AIADIDVEYI

-301 ICNRH
+301 IVRTDRVRRH
-306 DLRRRIEPLYFVPED
+306 IEPLYFVPED
-321 EAARAVHCREVFAIQ
+321 EAARAIHCREVFAIQ

-343 LEHTHCKT
+343 LEHTGCKN
-351 AVLGISGGLDS
+351 AVIGISGGLDS

-399 NALRMI
+399 NALTMVR
-405 KELGCTLREIPI
+405 ELGCTLREISI
-417 REACEQHFKDIGL
+417 KDACEQHFKDLGL
-430 DATERNIAYENSQAR
+430 DPNERGVAFENSQAR

-494 TLVRHMVD
+494 TLVKYMVE
-502 WYARNRAEGVL
+502 WYAENRAEGSL
-513 REALLDVVATPV
+513 REALRDVVATPV
-525 SPELLPANKDGEI
+525 SPELLPADGENI
-538 AQRTEDV
+538 AQKTEDI
-545 VGPYELHDFFLY
+545 VGPYDLHDFFLY
-557 CTLRRRY
+557 CALRRRY
-564 SPAKIAMLATKAF
+564 EPSKIFMLACIAF
-577 EGDYDKKT
+577 EDKYDKAT
-585 IIKWLKVFFH
+585 IVKWLKVFFR
-595 RFFGQQFKRS
+595 RFFSQQFKRS
-605 AMPDGPKVGVVGLS
+605 AMPDGPKVGAVGLS
-619 PRGDLRMPSD
+619 PRGDLHMPSD
-629 AQERAWLAEVEAVE
+629 AESRAWLQEIEEIEAN
-643 AELDALDDK
+643 L

>member
-1 MNNTFGYMRVAAA
+1 MNNQYGYMRVAAA

-22 ARRNAEGAL
+22 AHRNAEGAL
-31 KIMEDAFR
+31 KIMQDAFD

-52 VGYTAGDMILQK
+52 VGYTCGDMVLQN

-74 EWLMEECR
+74 EWLMQECA
-82 DIPTIG
+82 DIPTVG

-94 VFADRLYNCAAIF
+94 VFADRLYNCAAVF

-117 KCYIP
+117 KSYIP

-128 ELRWWVSGYGIKDR
+128 ELRWWVSGYSIKDR
-142 TIRYAGQECCF
+142 MIRFAGQEAPF
-153 GSDLM
+153 GSDLL
-158 FDIHGVEFGVEICE
+158 FDLHGVEFGVEICE

-197 SPESVCKHD
+197 SPESVRKHD
-206 YLKSLIAEQSSRT
+206 YLLSLIAEQSSRT
-219 MAAYIYASAGHGESS
+219 MAAYVYASSGHGESS

-240 GNAII
+240 GNAVI
-245 AELGS
+245 AELGR
-250 VLGVSD
+250 VLGVSK

-264 VVRDIDVEYI
+264 VISDIDVEYI

-279 ARNTFYYPDAPEMRV
+279 ARNTFYYPEAPEMRV
-294 VEIDVDE
+294 VEVGVDE
-301 ICNRH
+301 IMYQG
-306 DLRRRIEPLYFVPED
+306 DLRRHIEPIYFVPED
-321 EAARAVHCREVFAIQ
+321 EAARAAHCKEVFAIQ

-343 LEHTHCKT
+343 LEHTNCNK
-351 AVLGISGGLDS
+351 VILGISGGLDS

-372 YDLLG
+372 FDLLG

-399 NALRMI
+399 NALAMI

-417 REACEQHFKDIGL
+417 KDACMQHFKDIGL
-430 DATERNIAYENSQAR
+430 DVDERSVAYENSQAR

-459 GMVIGTGDMS
+459 GMVVGTGDMS

-486 GINASVPK
+486 GINSSVPK
-494 TLVRHMVD
+494 TLVKHMVD
-502 WYARNRAEGVL
+502 WYANTRAEGAL

-525 SPELLPANKDGEI
+525 SPELLPATESGEI
-538 AQRTEDV
+538 AQKTEDV
-545 VGPYELHDFFLY
+545 VGPYDLHDFFLY

-564 SPAKIAMLATKAF
+564 APAKIVMLATLAF
-577 EGDYDKKT
+577 EGTYSKAE
-585 IIKWLKVFFH
+585 IVKWLKVFFR
-595 RFFGQQFKRS
+595 RFFSQQFKRS
-605 AMPDGPKVGVVGLS
+605 AMPDGPKVGAVGLS
-619 PRGDLRMPSD
+619 PRGDLHMPSD
-629 AQERAWLAEVEAVE
+629 AHERAWVREIEE
-643 AELDALDDK
+643 IERELDNI

>member
-399 NALRMI
+399 NALRMVR
-405 KELGCTLREIPI
+405 ELGCTLREIPI

-430 DATERNIAYENSQAR
+430 NAEERSIAYENSQAR

-577 EGDYDKKT
+577 EDDYDKKT

>member
-1 MNNTFGYMRVAAA
+1 MNNQYGYMRVAAA

-22 ARRNAEGAL
+22 AHRNAEGAL
-31 KIMEDAFR
+31 KIMQDAFR

-52 VGYTAGDMILQK
+52 VGYTCGDMVLQK
-64 KLLTDAERAL
+64 KLLRDSEQAL
-74 EWLMEECR
+74 AWLMAETQ

-94 VFADRLYNCAAIF
+94 VYADRLYNCAAVF
-107 GQGQLWGIVP
+107 GQGVLWGIVP
-117 KCYIP
+117 KSYIP

-128 ELRWWVSGYGIKDR
+128 ELRWWVSGFGIRDR
-142 TIRYAGQECCF
+142 VIRFAGQECPF
-153 GSDLM
+153 GADLM
-158 FDIHGVEFGVEICE
+158 FDIHDVEFGVEICE

-206 YLKSLIAEQSSRT
+206 YLISLIAEQSSRT
-219 MAAYIYASAGHGESS
+219 MAAYVYASSGHGESS

-240 GNAII
+240 GNAVI
-245 AELGS
+245 AELGR
-250 VLGVSD
+250 VLGVSE

-264 VVRDIDVEYI
+264 VVADIDVEYI

-279 ARNTFYYPDAPEMRV
+279 ARNTFYYPEAPEMRV

-301 ICNRH
+301 IMHQGDVRRH
-306 DLRRRIEPLYFVPED
+306 IEPLYFVPED
-321 EAARAVHCREVFAIQ
+321 EAARDVHCKEVFAIQ

-343 LEHTHCKT
+343 LEHTGCKT
-351 AVLGISGGLDS
+351 AIIGISGGLDS

-372 YDLLG
+372 FDLLG

-399 NALRMI
+399 NALTMVR
-405 KELGCTLREIPI
+405 ELGCTLREISI
-417 REACEQHFKDIGL
+417 KEACEQHFKDIGI
-430 DATERNIAYENSQAR
+430 DSKEHSVAYENSQAR
-445 ERTQILMDVANMCG
+445 ERTQILMDVANVCG

-494 TLVRHMVD
+494 TLVKYMVS
-502 WYARNRAEGVL
+502 WYADNRSDGKL
-513 REALLDVVATPV
+513 RTALHDVVATPV
-525 SPELLPANKDGEI
+525 SPELLPADGDKI
-538 AQRTEDV
+538 AQKTEDI
-545 VGPYELHDFFLY
+545 VGPYDLHDFFLY

-564 SPAKIAMLATKAF
+564 APKKIAMLAAIAF
-577 EGDYDKKT
+577 EGTYDKAT

-595 RFFGQQFKRS
+595 RFFSQQFKRS
-605 AMPDGPKVGVVGLS
+605 AMPDGPKVGAVGLS
-619 PRGDLRMPSD
+619 PRGDLHMPSD
-629 AQERAWLAEVEAVE
+629 AQERAWLAEVEEVE
-643 AELDALDDK
+643 HELDALM

>member
-1 MNNTFGYMRVAAA
+1 MNNQFGYMRVAAA

-22 ARRNAEGAL
+22 AHRNAEGAL
-31 KIMEDAFR
+31 KIMQDAFN

-52 VGYTAGDMILQK
+52 VGYTCGDMVLQK
-64 KLLTDAERAL
+64 KLLRDSEQAL
-74 EWLMEECR
+74 AWLMKETE

-94 VFADRLYNCAAIF
+94 VYADRLYNCAAIF
-107 GQGQLWGIVP
+107 GQGVLWGIVP
-117 KCYIP
+117 KSYIP

-128 ELRWWVSGYGIKDR
+128 ELRWWVSGFGIRDR
-142 TIRYAGQECCF
+142 VIRFAGQECAF
-153 GSDLM
+153 GADLM

-206 YLKSLIAEQSSRT
+206 YLLSLIAEQSSRT
-219 MAAYIYASAGHGESS
+219 MAAYVYASSGHGESS

-240 GNAII
+240 GNAVV
-245 AELGS
+245 AELGR
-250 VLGVSD
+250 VLGVSE

-264 VVRDIDVEYI
+264 VISDIDVEYI

-279 ARNTFYYPDAPEMRV
+279 ARNTFYYPEAPEMRV

-301 ICNRH
+301 IFHDGDVRRH
-306 DLRRRIEPLYFVPED
+306 IEPIYFVPEN
-321 EAARAVHCREVFAIQ
+321 EAARAAHCKEVFAIQ

-343 LEHTHCKT
+343 LEHTGCKT
-351 AVLGISGGLDS
+351 AVIGISGGLDS

-372 YDLLG
+372 FDLLG

-399 NALRMI
+399 NALTMVR
-405 KELGCTLREIPI
+405 ELGCTLREISI
-417 REACEQHFKDIGL
+417 KEACEQHFKDIGI
-430 DATERNIAYENSQAR
+430 DSKEHSVAYENSQAR
-445 ERTQILMDVANMCG
+445 ERTQILMDVANVCG

-494 TLVRHMVD
+494 TLVKHMVA
-502 WYARNRAEGVL
+502 WYADNRAEGKL
-513 REALLDVVATPV
+513 SEALHDVVATPV
-525 SPELLPANKDGEI
+525 SPELLPADGENI
-538 AQRTEDV
+538 VQKTEDI
-545 VGPYELHDFFLY
+545 VGPYDLHDFFLY

-564 SPAKIAMLATKAF
+564 APKKIAMLASLAF
-577 EGDYDKKT
+577 EGTYDMPT

-595 RFFGQQFKRS
+595 RFFSQQFKRS
-605 AMPDGPKVGVVGLS
+605 AMPDGPKVGAVGLS
-619 PRGDLRMPSD
+619 PRGDLHMPSD
-629 AQERAWLAEVEAVE
+629 AQERAWLAEVEEVE
-643 AELDALDDK
+643 RELNEML

>member
-1 MNNTFGYMRVAAA
+1 MRVAAA

-22 ARRNAEGAL
+22 AHRNAEGAL
-31 KIMEDAFR
+31 KIMQDAFN

-52 VGYTAGDMILQK
+52 VGYTCGDMVLQK
-64 KLLTDAERAL
+64 KLLKDSENAL
-74 EWLMEECR
+74 AWLMQETA

-94 VFADRLYNCAAIF
+94 VYADRLYNCAAII
-107 GQGQLWGIVP
+107 GQGTLWGIIP
-117 KCYIP
+117 KSYIP

-128 ELRWWVSGYGIKDR
+128 ELRWWVSGYGMRDR
-142 TIRYAGQECCF
+142 MIRFAGQECPF
-153 GSDLM
+153 GADLL

-197 SPESVCKHD
+197 SPESVRKHD
-206 YLKSLIAEQSSRT
+206 YLISLIAEQSSRT
-219 MAAYIYASAGHGESS
+219 MAAYVYASSGHGESS

-240 GNAII
+240 GNAVV
-245 AELGS
+245 AELGR

-264 VVRDIDVEYI
+264 VIADIDVEYI

-294 VEIDVDE
+294 VPVEVDE
-301 ICNRH
+301 IVH
-306 DLRRRIEPLYFVPED
+306 HGDLRRHIEPIYFVPEN
-321 EAARAVHCREVFAIQ
+321 ETARAEHCKEVFSIQ

-343 LEHTHCKT
+343 LEHTGCKN
-351 AVLGISGGLDS
+351 AVIGISGGLDS

-390 FGTTDRTYQ
+390 FGTSDRTYQ
-399 NALRMI
+399 NALTMVR
-405 KELGCTLREIPI
+405 ELGCTLREIPI
-417 REACEQHFKDIGL
+417 KEACEQHFKDIGL
-430 DATERNIAYENSQAR
+430 SVDERSVAYENSQAR
-445 ERTQILMDVANMCG
+445 ERTQILMDVANMCN

-494 TLVRHMVD
+494 TLVKHMVE
-502 WYARNRAEGVL
+502 WYGNNRAEGTL
-513 REALLDVVATPV
+513 RQALLDVVATPV
-525 SPELLPANKDGEI
+525 SPELLPADGEGKG
-538 AQRTEDV
+538 QHTEDI
-545 VGPYELHDFFLY
+545 VGPYDLHDFFLY
-557 CTLRRRY
+557 CALRRRY
-564 SPAKIAMLATKAF
+564 APAKIFMLATIAF
-577 EGDYDKKT
+577 EGRFDKPT
-585 IIKWLKVFFH
+585 ILKWLKVFFR
-595 RFFGQQFKRS
+595 RFFSQQFKRS
-605 AMPDGPKVGVVGLS
+605 AMPDGPKVGAVGLS
-619 PRGDLRMPSD
+619 PRGDLHMPSD
-629 AQERAWLAEVEAVE
+629 AESRAWLQEIDELEAT
-643 AELDALDDK
+643 L

>member
-1 MNNTFGYMRVAAA
+1 MNNQYGYMRVAAA

-22 ARRNAEGAL
+22 AHSNAEGAL
-31 KIMEDAFR
+31 KIMEQAFA

-52 VGYTAGDMILQK
+52 VGYTCGDMVLQK
-64 KLLTDAERAL
+64 KLLSDSEKAL
-74 EWLMEECR
+74 AWLMEQTA

-107 GQGQLWGIVP
+107 GQGVLWGIVP
-117 KCYIP
+117 KSYIP

-128 ELRWWVSGYGIKDR
+128 ELRWWVSGYSIKDR
-142 TIRYAGQECCF
+142 HIRFAGQECPF
-153 GSDLM
+153 GSDLL
-158 FDIHGVEFGVEICE
+158 FDLHGVEFGVEICE

-197 SPESVCKHD
+197 SPESVRKHD
-206 YLKSLIAEQSSRT
+206 YLISLIAEQSSRT
-219 MAAYIYASAGHGESS
+219 MAAYVYASSGHGESS

-240 GNAII
+240 GNAVV
-245 AELGS
+245 AELGR
-250 VLGVSD
+250 VLGVSE

-264 VVRDIDVEYI
+264 VISDIDVEYI

-294 VEIDVDE
+294 VEVEVDE
-301 ICNRH
+301 ICH
-306 DLRRRIEPLYFVPED
+306 QGDLRRHIEPIYFVPED
-321 EAARAVHCREVFAIQ
+321 EAARAEHCREVFSIQ

-343 LEHTHCKT
+343 LEHTNCKT
-351 AVLGISGGLDS
+351 VVLGISGGLDS

-372 YDLLG
+372 FDLLG

-399 NALRMI
+399 NALTMI
-405 KELGCTLREIPI
+405 RELGCTLKEISI
-417 REACEQHFKDIGL
+417 KDACTQHFKDIGL
-430 DATERNIAYENSQAR
+430 SVDERSTAYENSQAR
-445 ERTQILMDVANMCG
+445 ERTQILMDIANMCG
-459 GMVIGTGDMS
+459 GMVIGTGDLS

-494 TLVRHMVD
+494 TLVKHMVE
-502 WYARNRAEGVL
+502 WYAKTRAEGVL
-513 REALLDVVATPV
+513 RDSLLDVVATPV
-525 SPELLPANKDGEI
+525 SPELLPADGDNI
-538 AQRTEDV
+538 AQKTEDI

-557 CTLRRRY
+557 CALRRRY
-564 SPAKIAMLATKAF
+564 APAKIFMLATIAF
-577 EGDYDKKT
+577 DGVYDRAT
-585 IIKWLKVFFH
+585 ILKWLKVFFH
-595 RFFGQQFKRS
+595 RFFSQQFKRS
-605 AMPDGPKVGVVGLS
+605 AMPDGPKVGAVGLS
-619 PRGDLRMPSD
+619 PRGDLHMPSD
-629 AQERAWLAEVEAVE
+629 AQDRAWLQEVEE
-643 AELDALDDK
+643 MERELNGIE

>member
-1 MNNTFGYMRVAAA
+1 M
-14 VPRVHIAD
+14 PRVHIAD

-31 KIMEDAFR
+31 KIMEDAFK

-52 VGYTAGDMILQK
+52 VGYTCGDMVLQN
-64 KLLTDAERAL
+64 KLLNDAEQSLA
-74 EWLMEECR
+74 WLMKETA

-117 KCYIP
+117 KSYIP

-128 ELRWWVSGYGIKDR
+128 ELRWWVSGYSIKDR
-142 TIRYAGQECCF
+142 MIRFAGQECCF

-206 YLKSLIAEQSSRT
+206 YLISLIAEQSSRT
-219 MAAYIYASAGHGESS
+219 MSAYVYASSGHGESS

-240 GNAII
+240 GNAVI
-245 AELGS
+245 AELGR
-250 VLGVSD
+250 VLGVSE

-264 VVRDIDVEYI
+264 VIADIDVEYI

-279 ARNTFYYPDAPEMRV
+279 ARNTFYYPEAPEMRV
-294 VEIDVDE
+294 VEIDVDD
-301 ICNRH
+301 ICYQGDVRRH
-306 DLRRRIEPLYFVPED
+306 IEPLYFVPED
-321 EAARAVHCREVFAIQ
+321 EAARAIHCREVFAIQ

-343 LEHTHCKT
+343 LEHTNCKT
-351 AVLGISGGLDS
+351 VVMGISGGLDS

-372 YDLLG
+372 FDLLG
-377 LDRKGIIGVTMPG
+377 IDRKGIIGVTMPG
-390 FGTTDRTYQ
+390 FGTTGRTYQ
-399 NALRMI
+399 NALTMMR
-405 KELGCTLREIPI
+405 ELGCTLREIPI
-417 REACEQHFKDIGL
+417 KDACEQHFKDIGL
-430 DATERNIAYENSQAR
+430 NAEECSVAYENSQAR

-459 GMVIGTGDMS
+459 GMVVGTGDMS

-486 GINASVPK
+486 GINSSVPK
-494 TLVRHMVD
+494 TLVKYMVD
-502 WYARNRAEGVL
+502 WYANNRAEGAL
-513 REALLDVVATPV
+513 REALLDVVATPI
-525 SPELLPANKDGEI
+525 SPELLPHADNDQI
-538 AQRTEDV
+538 AQKTEDV
-545 VGPYELHDFFLY
+545 VGPYDLHDFFLY
-557 CTLRRRY
+557 CALRRRY
-564 SPAKIAMLATKAF
+564 APAKIAMLASIAF
-577 EGDYDKKT
+577 EGVYSKAT
-585 IIKWLKVFFH
+585 IIKWLKVFFR
-595 RFFGQQFKRS
+595 RFFSQQFKRS
-605 AMPDGPKVGVVGLS
+605 AMPDGPKVGAVGLS
-619 PRGDLRMPSD
+619 PRGDLHMPSD
-629 AQERAWLAEVEAVE
+629 AQERAWLQEVEDME
-643 AELDALDDK
+643 RELDNIE

>member
-1 MNNTFGYMRVAAA
+1 MNNQYGYIRVAAA

-31 KIMEDAFR
+31 KIMEEAFN

-52 VGYTAGDMILQK
+52 VGYTCGDMVLQN
-64 KLLTDAERAL
+64 KLLNDAEQSLA
-74 EWLMEECR
+74 WLMKETA

-117 KCYIP
+117 KSYIP

-128 ELRWWVSGYGIKDR
+128 ELRWWVSGYSIKDR
-142 TIRYAGQECCF
+142 MIRYAGQECCF

-206 YLKSLIAEQSSRT
+206 YLISLIAEQSSRT
-219 MAAYIYASAGHGESS
+219 MSAYIYASSGHGESS

-240 GNAII
+240 GNAVV
-245 AELGS
+245 AELGR
-250 VLGVSD
+250 VLGVSE

-264 VVRDIDVEYI
+264 VISDIDVEYI

-279 ARNTFYYPDAPEMRV
+279 ARNTFYYPGAPEMRV

-301 ICNRH
+301 ICYQGDVRRH
-306 DLRRRIEPLYFVPED
+306 IEPIYFVPED

-343 LEHTHCKT
+343 LEHTNCKT
-351 AVLGISGGLDS
+351 VVMGISGGLDS

-399 NALRMI
+399 NAVTMI
-405 KELGCTLREIPI
+405 KELGCTLREISI
-417 REACEQHFKDIGL
+417 KDACEQHFKDIGL
-430 DATERNIAYENSQAR
+430 NVEEKSVAYENSQAR

-459 GMVIGTGDMS
+459 GMVVGTGDMS

-486 GINASVPK
+486 GINSSVPK
-494 TLVRHMVD
+494 TLVKHMVD
-502 WYARNRAEGVL
+502 WYANNRAEGAL
-513 REALLDVVATPV
+513 RKALLDVVATPI
-525 SPELLPANKDGEI
+525 SPELLPHSESGDI
-538 AQRTEDV
+538 AQKTEDV

-564 SPAKIAMLATKAF
+564 APAKIVMLASLAF
-577 EGDYDKKT
+577 EGVYDKAT
-585 IIKWLKVFFH
+585 IIKWLKVFFR
-595 RFFGQQFKRS
+595 RFFSQQFKRS
-605 AMPDGPKVGVVGLS
+605 AMPDGPKVGGVGLS
-619 PRGDLRMPSD
+619 PRGDLHMPSD
-629 AQERAWLAEVEAVE
+629 AQERAWLQEVEDME
-643 AELDALDDK
+643 RELDAIE

>member
-1 MNNTFGYMRVAAA
+1 MNNQYGYMRVAAA

-22 ARRNAEGAL
+22 AHRNAEGAL
-31 KIMEDAFR
+31 KIMQDAFN

-52 VGYTAGDMILQK
+52 VGYTCGDMVLQN

-74 EWLMEECR
+74 EWLMQECA
-82 DIPTIG
+82 DIPTVG

-107 GQGQLWGIVP
+107 AQGQLWGIVP
-117 KCYIP
+117 KSYIP

-128 ELRWWVSGYGIKDR
+128 ELRWWVSGYSIKDR
-142 TIRYAGQECCF
+142 MIRFAGQEAPF
-153 GSDLM
+153 GSDLL
-158 FDIHGVEFGVEICE
+158 FDLHGVEFGVEICE

-180 SSMQAVQG
+180 SSIQAVQG

-197 SPESVCKHD
+197 SPESVRKHD
-206 YLKSLIAEQSSRT
+206 YLLSLIAEQSSRT
-219 MAAYIYASAGHGESS
+219 MAAYIYASSGHGESS

-240 GNAII
+240 GNAVV
-245 AELGS
+245 AELGR
-250 VLGVSD
+250 VLGVSK

-264 VVRDIDVEYI
+264 VISDIDVEYI

-279 ARNTFYYPDAPEMRV
+279 ARNTFYYPEAPEMRV
-294 VEIDVDE
+294 VEVCVDE
-301 ICNRH
+301 ILH
-306 DLRRRIEPLYFVPED
+306 QGDLRRHIEPIYFVPED
-321 EAARAVHCREVFAIQ
+321 EAARAAHCKEVFAIQ

-343 LEHTHCKT
+343 LEHTNCSK
-351 AVLGISGGLDS
+351 VILGISGGLDS

-372 YDLLG
+372 FDLLG

-399 NALRMI
+399 NALSMI

-417 REACEQHFKDIGL
+417 KDACMQHFKDIGL
-430 DATERNIAYENSQAR
+430 DVDERSVAYENSQAR

-459 GMVIGTGDMS
+459 GMVVGTGDMS

-486 GINASVPK
+486 GINSSVPK
-494 TLVRHMVD
+494 TLVKHMVE
-502 WYARNRAEGVL
+502 WYANTRAEGVL
-513 REALLDVVATPV
+513 RDALLDVVATPV
-525 SPELLPANKDGEI
+525 SPELLPATASGEI
-538 AQRTEDV
+538 AQKTEDV

-564 SPAKIAMLATKAF
+564 APAKIVMLATLAF
-577 EGDYDKKT
+577 DGTYTKT
-585 IIKWLKVFFH
+585 EIVKWLKVFFR
-595 RFFGQQFKRS
+595 RFFSQQFKRS
-605 AMPDGPKVGVVGLS
+605 AMPDGPKVGAVGLS
-619 PRGDLRMPSD
+619 PRGDLHMPSD
-629 AQERAWLAEVEAVE
+629 AHERAWVREIEEVER
-643 AELDALDDK
+643 ELDNI

>member
-1 MNNTFGYMRVAAA
+1 MNNQFGYMRVAAA

-22 ARRNAEGAL
+22 AHRNAEGAL
-31 KIMEDAFR
+31 KIMQDAFK

-52 VGYTAGDMILQK
+52 VGYTCGDMVLQK
-64 KLLTDAERAL
+64 KLLRDSEQAL
-74 EWLMEECR
+74 AWLMEQTQ

-94 VFADRLYNCAAIF
+94 VYADRLYNCAAVF
-107 GQGQLWGIVP
+107 GQGVLWGIVP
-117 KCYIP
+117 KSYIP

-128 ELRWWVSGYGIKDR
+128 ELRWWVSGFGIRDR
-142 TIRYAGQECCF
+142 VIRFAGQECPF
-153 GSDLM
+153 GADLM
-158 FDIHGVEFGVEICE
+158 FDIHDVEFGVEICE

-206 YLKSLIAEQSSRT
+206 YLISLIAEQSSRT
-219 MAAYIYASAGHGESS
+219 MAAYVYASSGHGESS

-240 GNAII
+240 GNAVV
-245 AELGS
+245 AELGR
-250 VLGVSD
+250 VLGVSE

-264 VVRDIDVEYI
+264 VISDIDVEYI
-274 STRRT
+274 ATRRT
-279 ARNTFYYPDAPEMRV
+279 ARNTFYYPNAPEMRV

-301 ICNRH
+301 IVHQGDVRRH
-306 DLRRRIEPLYFVPED
+306 IEPIYFVPENK
-321 EAARAVHCREVFAIQ
+321 EARAAHCKEVFAIQ

-343 LEHTHCKT
+343 LEHTGCKT
-351 AVLGISGGLDS
+351 AVIGISGGLDS

-372 YDLLG
+372 FDLLG

-399 NALRMI
+399 NAVTMVR
-405 KELGCTLREIPI
+405 ELGCTLREISI
-417 REACEQHFKDIGL
+417 KEACEQHFKDIGI
-430 DATERNIAYENSQAR
+430 DAKDHSVAYENSQAR
-445 ERTQILMDVANMCG
+445 ERTQILMDVANLCG

-494 TLVRHMVD
+494 TLVKHMVA
-502 WYARNRAEGVL
+502 WYADNRAEGEL
-513 REALLDVVATPV
+513 SKSLHDVVATPV
-525 SPELLPANKDGEI
+525 SPELLPADGENI
-538 AQRTEDV
+538 AQKTEDI

-564 SPAKIAMLATKAF
+564 APKKIAMLAMLAF
-577 EGDYDKKT
+577 EGTYDKAT

-595 RFFGQQFKRS
+595 RFFTQQFKRS
-605 AMPDGPKVGVVGLS
+605 AMPDGPKVGGVGLS
-619 PRGDLRMPSD
+619 PRGDLHMPSD
-629 AQERAWLAEVEAVE
+629 AQERAWLAEVEE
-643 AELDALDDK
+643 IEQELGALA

>member
-1 MNNTFGYMRVAAA
+1 MNNQYGYMRVAAA

-31 KIMEDAFR
+31 KIMQDAFD

-52 VGYTAGDMILQK
+52 VGYTCGDMVLQN

-74 EWLMEECR
+74 EWLMQECA

-117 KCYIP
+117 KSYIP

-128 ELRWWVSGYGIKDR
+128 ELRWWVSGYSIKDR
-142 TIRYAGQECCF
+142 MIRYAGQEAPF
-153 GSDLM
+153 GSDLL
-158 FDIHGVEFGVEICE
+158 FDLHGVEFGVEICE

-197 SPESVCKHD
+197 SPESVRKHD
-206 YLKSLIAEQSSRT
+206 YLLSLIAEQSSRT
-219 MAAYIYASAGHGESS
+219 MAAYVYASSGHGESS

-240 GNAII
+240 GNAVI
-245 AELGS
+245 AELGR
-250 VLGVSD
+250 VLGVSK

-264 VVRDIDVEYI
+264 VVSDIDVEYI

-279 ARNTFYYPDAPEMRV
+279 ARNTFYYPEAPEMRV
-294 VEIDVDE
+294 VEVCVDE
-301 ICNRH
+301 ICH
-306 DLRRRIEPLYFVPED
+306 QGDLRRHIEPIYFVPED
-321 EAARAVHCREVFAIQ
+321 EAARAAHCKEVFAIQ

-343 LEHTHCKT
+343 LEHTNCNK
-351 AVLGISGGLDS
+351 VILGISGGLDS

-372 YDLLG
+372 FDLLG

-399 NALRMI
+399 NALAMI

-417 REACEQHFKDIGL
+417 KDACMQHFKDIGL
-430 DATERNIAYENSQAR
+430 DVDERSVAYENSQAR

-459 GMVIGTGDMS
+459 GMVVGTGDMS

-486 GINASVPK
+486 GINSSVPK
-494 TLVRHMVD
+494 TLVKYMVD
-502 WYARNRAEGVL
+502 WYANTRAEGAL
-513 REALLDVVATPV
+513 RDALLDVVATPV
-525 SPELLPANKDGEI
+525 SPELLPATETGEI
-538 AQRTEDV
+538 AQKTEDV

-564 SPAKIAMLATKAF
+564 APAKIVMLATLAF
-577 EGDYDKKT
+577 EGTYTKT
-585 IIKWLKVFFH
+585 EIVKWLKVFFR
-595 RFFGQQFKRS
+595 RFFSQQFKRS
-605 AMPDGPKVGVVGLS
+605 AMPDGPKVGAVGLS
-619 PRGDLRMPSD
+619 PRGDLHMPSD
-629 AQERAWLAEVEAVE
+629 AQERAWVNEIEE
-643 AELDALDDK
+643 IERELDNL

>member
-1 MNNTFGYMRVAAA
+1 MNNQYGYMRVAAA

-31 KIMEDAFR
+31 KIMQDAFN

-52 VGYTAGDMILQK
+52 VGYTCGDMVLQN
-64 KLLTDAERAL
+64 KLLTDAEHAL
-74 EWLMEECR
+74 EWLMQECA

-117 KCYIP
+117 KSYIP

-128 ELRWWVSGYGIKDR
+128 ELRWWVSGYSIKDKM
-142 TIRYAGQECCF
+142 IRFAGQEAPF
-153 GSDLM
+153 GSDLL
-158 FDIHGVEFGVEICE
+158 FDLHGVEFGVEICE

-197 SPESVCKHD
+197 SPESVRKHD
-206 YLKSLIAEQSSRT
+206 YLLSLIAEQSSRT
-219 MAAYIYASAGHGESS
+219 MAAYIYASSGHGESS

-240 GNAII
+240 GNAVV
-245 AELGS
+245 AELGR
-250 VLGVSD
+250 VLGVSK

-264 VVRDIDVEYI
+264 VISDIDVEYI

-279 ARNTFYYPDAPEMRV
+279 ARNTFYYPEAPEMRV
-294 VEIDVDE
+294 VEVGVDE
-301 ICNRH
+301 IVH
-306 DLRRRIEPLYFVPED
+306 QGDLRRHIEPIYFVPED
-321 EAARAVHCREVFAIQ
+321 EAARAAHCKEVFAIQ

-343 LEHTHCKT
+343 LEQTICDK
-351 AVLGISGGLDS
+351 VILGISGGLDS

-372 YDLLG
+372 FDLLG

-399 NALRMI
+399 NAITMI
-405 KELGCTLREIPI
+405 EALGCTLREIPI
-417 REACEQHFKDIGL
+417 KDACMQHFKDIGL
-430 DATERNIAYENSQAR
+430 DVDEKSVAYENSQAR

-459 GMVIGTGDMS
+459 GMVVGTGDMS

-486 GINASVPK
+486 GINSSVPK
-494 TLVRHMVD
+494 TLVKYMVD
-502 WYARNRAEGVL
+502 WYANNRAEGVL
-513 REALLDVVATPV
+513 RDALLDVVATPV
-525 SPELLPANKDGEI
+525 SPELLPATESGDI
-538 AQRTEDV
+538 AQKTEDV

-564 SPAKIAMLATKAF
+564 APAKIVMLATLAF
-577 EGDYDKKT
+577 EGTYSKAE
-585 IIKWLKVFFH
+585 IVKWLKVFFR
-595 RFFGQQFKRS
+595 RFFSQQFKRS
-605 AMPDGPKVGVVGLS
+605 AMPDGPKVGAVGLS
-619 PRGDLRMPSD
+619 PRGDLHMPSD
-629 AQERAWLAEVEAVE
+629 AHARAWVREIEEVER
-643 AELDALDDK
+643 ELDNIE

>member
-1 MNNTFGYMRVAAA
+1 M
-14 VPRVHIAD
+14 PRVHIAD
-22 ARRNAEGAL
+22 AHRNAEGAL

-39 EGVEIVVMPELSL
+39 EGVEVVVMPELSL
-52 VGYTAGDMILQK
+52 VGYTCGDMILQK
-64 KLLTDAERAL
+64 KLLSDAEKAL
-74 EWLMEECR
+74 QWLMEECA

-94 VFADRLYNCAAIF
+94 VYADRLYNCAAVF
-107 GQGQLWGIVP
+107 GQGRLWGIVP
-117 KCYIP
+117 KSYIP

-128 ELRWWVSGYGIKDR
+128 ELRWWVSGYSIKDR
-142 TIRYAGQECCF
+142 HIRFAGQECPF

-206 YLKSLIAEQSSRT
+206 YLISLIAEQSSRT
-219 MAAYIYASAGHGESS
+219 MAAYIYASSGHGESS

-240 GNAII
+240 GNAVV
-245 AELGS
+245 AELGR
-250 VLGVSD
+250 VLGVSE
-256 RFVRNDRM
+256 RFKRDDRM
-264 VVRDIDVEYI
+264 VICDIDVEYI

-279 ARNTFYYPDAPEMRV
+279 ARNTFYYPEAPEMRV

-301 ICNRH
+301 ICYQGDVRRH
-306 DLRRRIEPLYFVPED
+306 IEPLYFVPED

-336 SAGLAQR
+336 SAALAQR
-343 LEHTHCKT
+343 LEHTRCNT
-351 AVLGISGGLDS
+351 AVIGISGGLDS

-372 YDLLG
+372 FDMLG

-399 NALRMI
+399 NALKMV

-430 DATERNIAYENSQAR
+430 DAAERNVAYENSQAR

-486 GINASVPK
+486 GINSSVPK
-494 TLVRHMVD
+494 TLVRYMVD
-502 WYARNRAEGVL
+502 WYAMNRAEGVL

-525 SPELLPANKDGEI
+525 SPELLPATSDGNI
-538 AQRTEDV
+538 SQITENV

-564 SPAKIAMLATKAF
+564 SPGKIAMLASIAF
-577 EGDYDKKT
+577 EGVYDKRT
-585 IIKWLKVFFH
+585 IVKWLKVFFH
-595 RFFGQQFKRS
+595 RFFTQQFKRS
-605 AMPDGPKVGVVGLS
+605 AMPDGPKVGAVGLS
-619 PRGDLRMPSD
+619 PRGDLHMPSD
-629 AQERAWLAEVEAVE
+629 AQERAWLAEVEE
-643 AELDALDDK
+643 IERELDAIE